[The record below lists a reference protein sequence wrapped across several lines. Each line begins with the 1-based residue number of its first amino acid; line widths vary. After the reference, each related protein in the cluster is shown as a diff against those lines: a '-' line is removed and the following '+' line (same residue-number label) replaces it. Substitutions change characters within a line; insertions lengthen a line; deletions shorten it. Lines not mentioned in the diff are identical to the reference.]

1 MKGTDEASKSTDWVA
16 DSLAKLGDS
25 VSKSLRDREQQR
37 QAQEMLPV
45 IQQSFKDAMTYANE
59 GDAGLAYS
67 KLMQFITDPA
77 TANNPYIK
85 QVIPAFENGIK
96 FAAENYVRKIKA
108 GGGGDGPSIT
118 NIIDAMNQ
126 GADGDEY
133 VETEEVQQAA
143 VGPANAMRL
152 RAADQASGFPA
163 MQDQYSRAA
172 ASGQPFPFKTAR
184 DESAQAMGT
193 GQQPLQGTPEQKAM
207 QAQDMNAYLVG
218 PPLPGE
224 GEAPLAK
231 GPVAEKTPPPPD
243 ITKKFIK
250 YTDQFAKMPI
260 REQIEDR
267 DKSSIMFRTQGAL
280 DKYIGEKKKGRQILD
295 VSPQSGLAVPGVIG
309 VELPDEI
316 SKFVLAGATV
326 GNKVSYRI
334 DEKIKGSA
342 KAKAAVD
349 WLNTWQETAV
359 GLESSPEIRNLFEQ
373 AGNDALNIDTS
384 SKPKGYGPTEY
395 ILQVRGNPN
404 TAIKVDK
411 DTFDKVQILRTQT
424 AAAKTHGAKFIRVEQ
439 PKSQIATAASEYKSA
454 EDVRSAVKSGR
465 LTREQAMGILK
476 SQFGY
481 Q

>member
-1 MKGTDEASKSTDWVA
+1 MSIAELIMQGTNRASESTAWVG
-16 DSLAKLGDS
+16 DSLAKLGQN
-25 VSKSLRDREQQR
+25 VGKVLADRQQQK
-37 QAQEMLPV
+37 QAQEMLPMF
-45 IQQSFKDAMTYANE
+45 QQSFQEAMTYANE

-67 KLMQFITDPA
+67 KLMPLLADPA
-77 TANNPYIK
+77 VVNNPYMRN
-85 QVIPAFENGIK
+85 VIPAFENGIK

-126 GADGDEY
+126 GDGGEDY
-133 VETEEVQQAA
+133 VETEIGQPSEGSPA
-143 VGPANAMRL
+143 VGVANQIRL
-152 RAADQASGFPA
+152 RSARTSGGLPAVKGEASE
-163 MQDQYSRAA
+163 AA
-172 ASGQPFPFKTAR
+172 AKGESFPFKTAR

-207 QAQDMNAYLVG
+207 QAQDMNAYLVEPAL
-218 PPLPGE
+218 PPWGSEKALP
-224 GEAPLAK
+224 K

-250 YTDQFAKMPI
+250 YTDQLAKMSP

-267 DKSSIMFRTQGAL
+267 EKSSIMFRTQGAL

-384 SKPKGYGPTEY
+384 VKPRRSGSDEY
-395 ILQVRGNPN
+395 TLQVRGNPN

-439 PKSQIATAASEYKSA
+439 PTAQVPSQ
-454 EDVRSAVKSGR
+454 KSGQR
-465 LTREQAMGILK
+465 RPMLDI
-476 SQFGY
+476 FGNK
-481 Q
+481 